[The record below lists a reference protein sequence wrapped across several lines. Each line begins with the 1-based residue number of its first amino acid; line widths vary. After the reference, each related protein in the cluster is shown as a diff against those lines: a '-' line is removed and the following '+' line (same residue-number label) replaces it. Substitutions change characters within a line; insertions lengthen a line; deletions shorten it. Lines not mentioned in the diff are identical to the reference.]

1 MINDKDGHIPSPLIM
16 FTYTTLC
23 HTLMEWQKTTG
34 VHPKAFK
41 SKLKVDRPDRSNY
54 FNYKNDG
61 GEVASHCAVM
71 GCKLLTSSGIAAT
84 YTFLVNTWN
93 TLPESC
99 QQRVYNHTLATVKR
113 QIQQAENPM
122 RTVVITVEAARVDN
136 AILLDN
142 LTLEVGLEQPEIR
155 STHPNIPIGINCTDD
170 ELHFGMPVDSRYYK
184 HECDKCDKCDAI
196 PTSSRP

>member
-1 MINDKDGHIPSPLIM
+1 MINDMDGHIPSPLIM
-16 FTYTTLC
+16 FTYTTLR

-41 SKLKVDRPDRSNY
+41 SKLNVDRPDRSNY

-61 GEVASHCAVM
+61 GKVALYCAVM

-99 QQRVYNHTLATVKR
+99 QQRVYQNTLATVIR

-122 RTVVITVEAARVDN
+122 CTIVITVEAARVDN
-136 AILLDN
+136 AILL
-142 LTLEVGLEQPEIR
+142 E
-155 STHPNIPIGINCTDD
+155 
-170 ELHFGMPVDSRYYK
+170 
-184 HECDKCDKCDAI
+184 
-196 PTSSRP
+196 